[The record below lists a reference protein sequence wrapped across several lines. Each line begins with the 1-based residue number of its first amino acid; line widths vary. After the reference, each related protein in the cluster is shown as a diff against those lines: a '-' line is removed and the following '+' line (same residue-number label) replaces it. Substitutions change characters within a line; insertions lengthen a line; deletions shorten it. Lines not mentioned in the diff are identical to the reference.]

1 MNAFKLLLLV
11 GLAAALA
18 FGWLLT
24 QGPES
29 PEGRVDDWAYDVD
42 VEMEEGLAGG
52 QTMYSASAAA
62 PARATGTVGLAAG
75 GAKDVGNFREN
86 IANGYLP
93 LPTDLTYEGLF
104 YDYYF
109 DTGLSEAC
117 THLFCPSYAAAVA
130 RDPFSDRLET
140 YLAVGLNSGLR
151 ESDFARKTLN
161 LVIVLDISG
170 SMSSPFDRYYY
181 DRFGN
186 RHEVEN
192 GDGGASKLRVA
203 ARAVVA
209 LMDHLRPDDRLG
221 IVLFDDGAYLAK
233 PLAPVGGTDMES
245 IKGHVLEL
253 EPRGGT
259 NMSAGFK
266 RGSALFEELG
276 SVNPETHENRIIFLT
291 DAMPN
296 LGETSEEGLFGM
308 AERNARTRVFSTFIG
323 VGVDFNTELVEAVT
337 KIRGANYYSVHS
349 AQQFEER
356 MDEGFD
362 YMVTPLVFDLALS
375 LEADGYE
382 IAQVYGSPEADEATG
397 VLMRVNTL
405 FPSKTEGGQTR
416 GGLVLLKLRKTG
428 EASDGALKLTVSY
441 EDRNGRP
448 GLSESRVALP
458 GDETERFAN
467 GGVRK
472 GVLLTRY
479 ADLIKHWIID
489 EARSRATDAP
499 VQPAVSAS
507 TGLTVPVVPP
517 ELGQWERQ
525 SVPLHVSEEY
535 RALFASFASYFSAE
549 MEALGDA
556 DLNKELALL
565 NALAGGE

>member
-1 MNAFKLLLLV
+1 MNALKLLLLV

-18 FGWLLT
+18 LGWLLT
-24 QGPES
+24 QEPKS
-29 PEGRVDDWAYDVD
+29 PAGQSDDWAYDVD
-42 VEMEEGLAGG
+42 VEMEEGMSGALMR
-52 QTMYSASAAA
+52 TSAAPQA
-62 PARATGTVGLAAG
+62 AGTVGLAAG

-93 LPTDLTYEGLF
+93 LPTDLSYEGLF

-109 DTGLSEAC
+109 DTGQSEAC
-117 THLFCPSYAAAVA
+117 AQLFCPSYAAAVA
-130 RDPFSDRLET
+130 RDPFSDKLET

-151 ESDFARKTLN
+151 ESDFARKRLN

-170 SMSSPFDRYYY
+170 SMSSSFDQYYY

-192 GDGGASKLRVA
+192 GDQGASKLQVA

-209 LMDHLRPDDRLG
+209 LMDHLSPDDRLG
-221 IVLFDDGAYLAK
+221 IVLFDDQSYLAK
-233 PLAPVGGTDMES
+233 PPAPVGETDMAA

-259 NMSAGFK
+259 DMSAGFK
-266 RGSALFEELG
+266 QGSALFEALG
-276 SVNPETHENRIIFLT
+276 RVDPETYENRVIFLT

-296 LGETSEEGLFGM
+296 LGETSEAGLFGM
-308 AERNARTRVFSTFIG
+308 AERNARSRVYSTFIG
-323 VGVDFNTELVEAVT
+323 IGVDFNTELVEAMT

-382 IAQVYGSPEADEATG
+382 INKVYGSPEADEATG

-428 EASDGALKLTVSY
+428 EGSGALKLTASY
-441 EDRNGRP
+441 EDRNGRA

-458 GDETERFAN
+458 GSETERFTN

-472 GVLLTRY
+472 GVLLARY
-479 ADLIKHWIID
+479 ADL
-489 EARSRATDAP
+489 
-499 VQPAVSAS
+499 SAES
-507 TGLTVPVVPP
+507 GLTVPVVPP
-517 ELGQWERQ
+517 ELGRWERQ
-525 SVPLHVSEEY
+525 SAPLHVSEEY

-549 MEALGDA
+549 MQALGDG
-556 DLNKELALL
+556 DLNKELTLL
-565 NALAGGE
+565 NELAGEE